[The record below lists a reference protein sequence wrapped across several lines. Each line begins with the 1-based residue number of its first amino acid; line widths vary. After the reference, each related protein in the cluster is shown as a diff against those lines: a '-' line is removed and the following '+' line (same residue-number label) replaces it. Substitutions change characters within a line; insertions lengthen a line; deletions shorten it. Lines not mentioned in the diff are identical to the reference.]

1 MELDRKQ
8 LDRLLSLDDAKF
20 KKVLL
25 GLAGEYGIDVSQFN
39 VSDADVARLRLILS
53 TASEGD
59 IQNLM
64 SGFKNGGGRI

>member
-25 GLAGEYGIDVSQFN
+25 GLASEYGIDASQFN
-39 VSDADVARLRLILS
+39 VSDADIARLRLVLS
-53 TASEGD
+53 TASERD
-59 IQNLM
+59 IQNLIN
-64 SGFKNGGGRI
+64 GFKNGGGRI